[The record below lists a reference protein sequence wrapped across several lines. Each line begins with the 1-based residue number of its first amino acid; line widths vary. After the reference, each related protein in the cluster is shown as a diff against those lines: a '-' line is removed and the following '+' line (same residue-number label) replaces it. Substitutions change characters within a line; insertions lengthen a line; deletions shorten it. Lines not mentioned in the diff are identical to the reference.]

1 MDNPLE
7 HTADETIRD
16 LTLRLRRLE
25 YLLHG
30 GSPTASLSEPPPL
43 PPLSTLTRE
52 NSVRARIDILDKQL
66 LSLYNEHP
74 TVKALLDLYVQH
86 PTLFSSPH
94 LLTPLPQHLFPP
106 NPALLSSSSLP
117 PAEKLSTILAT
128 STAYQTFS
136 SQLNSIMD
144 SPIPNPNTSIELISL
159 IPRVNKVGLLQE
171 AQMKEISEL
180 RKRSARV
187 LERWYLVG
195 LEGGNECAAEWE
207 ERTGVVERG
216 LGRVERGV
224 KREKGEGVLG

>member
-7 HTADETIRD
+7 HTADETIRA
-16 LTLRLRRLE
+16 LNLRLRRLE

-30 GSPTASLSEPPPL
+30 GSPTMSLSEPPPL

-52 NSVRARIDILDKQL
+52 NSVRARIDSLDKQL
-66 LSLYNEHP
+66 LALYNRHP
-74 TVKALLDLYVQH
+74 TVRAVLDLYVQY

-94 LLTPLPQHLFPP
+94 LPTPLPQHLFPP
-106 NPALLSSSSLP
+106 NPALPSSSLS
-117 PAEKLSTILAT
+117 PAEKFTTILAT

-159 IPRVNKVGLLQE
+159 IPRINKVELLQE
-171 AQMKEISEL
+171 AQIKEISEL
-180 RKRSARV
+180 RKRSARL

-195 LEGGNECAAEWE
+195 VEGGNECAAEWE
-207 ERTGVVERG
+207 ERTGVVERVV
-216 LGRVERGV
+216 GRVERGI
-224 KREKGEGVLG
+224 REEMGQGVLG

>member
-7 HTADETIRD
+7 QTADETIRD
-16 LTLRLRRLE
+16 LALRLRRLE

-30 GSPTASLSEPPPL
+30 GTPTISLSEPPPL

-52 NSVRARIDILDKQL
+52 NSVLARLDSLDKQVL
-66 LSLYNEHP
+66 ALYNRHP
-74 TVKALLDLYVQH
+74 TIYNT
-86 PTLFSSPH
+86 PRSSPPH
-94 LLTPLPQHLFPP
+94 ISPPPPPTPIPP
-106 NPALLSSSSLP
+106 NPALPSSCSLS
-117 PAEKLSTILAT
+117 PAEKFTTILAT
-128 STAYQTFS
+128 STAYQSFS

-159 IPRVNKVGLLQE
+159 IPRINKVELLQE
-171 AQMKEISEL
+171 AQIKEISEL

-195 LEGGNECAAEWE
+195 VEGGNECAAEWE

-216 LGRVERGV
+216 LGRVERGI
-224 KREKGEGVLG
+224 REEIGEGVLG